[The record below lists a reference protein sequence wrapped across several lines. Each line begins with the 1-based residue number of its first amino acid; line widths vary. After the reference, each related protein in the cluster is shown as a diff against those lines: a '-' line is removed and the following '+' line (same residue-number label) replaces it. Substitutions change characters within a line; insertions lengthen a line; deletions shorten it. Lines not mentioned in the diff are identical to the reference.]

1 MASYVYVDNSNVWIE
16 GMHIAAVKAGMVPT
30 LQEAQTNNIC
40 DYSWSYDF
48 GKLLSFAGGD
58 SSQIKRA
65 KLFGSKPPLNDS
77 LWKAAESQGFEVIT
91 EDRNYYTNKEKK
103 IDSGICTAI
112 MEDSYEMMKPGEDE
126 VILVAGDR
134 DYVPTI
140 ESLKRRGIAFSICFW
155 DHAARE
161 IKDASN
167 NFYSLNKYHDYLN
180 VNSSTSVQI

>member
-16 GMHIAAVKAGMVPT
+16 GMHIAAVNTGKAPS
-30 LQEAQTNNIC
+30 LAEAQKNNIC

-48 GKLLSFAGGD
+48 GKLLSFAGG
-58 SSQIKRA
+58 SASEIKRA

-77 LWKAAESQGFEVIT
+77 LWNAAEANGFEVVT

-112 MEDSYEMMKPGEDE
+112 MEDSYELIIPGEDE

-134 DYVPTI
+134 DYVPTV
-140 ESLKRRGIAFSICFW
+140 ESLKRRGITFSVCFW

-161 IKDASN
+161 LKEAVDK
-167 NFYSLNKYHDYLN
+167 FYSLNDYHSYLKL
-180 VNSSTSVQI
+180 

>member
-1 MASYVYVDNSNVWIE
+1 MATFVYVDNSNVWIE
-16 GMHIAAVKAGMVPT
+16 GMHLAAVKAGMASD
-30 LQEAQTNNIC
+30 LNDAQKNNIC

-48 GKLLSFAGGD
+48 GKLLNFAGGNLAD
-58 SSQIKRA
+58 IKRA

-77 LWKAAESQGFEVIT
+77 LWRAAEAQGFEVVT

-112 MEDSYEMMKPGEDE
+112 MEDSYELMTPGQDE

-140 ESLKRRGIAFSICFW
+140 ESLKRRGITFSVCFW

-161 IKDASN
+161 VKDVVDK
-167 NFYSLNKYHDYLN
+167 FYSLNEYHAYLK
-180 VNSSTSVQI
+180 V

>member
-1 MASYVYVDNSNVWIE
+1 MANFVYVDNSNVWIE
-16 GMHIAAVKAGMVPT
+16 GMHIAAVNAGKAAS
-30 LQEAQTNNIC
+30 LNDAQQHNIC
-40 DYSWSYDF
+40 DHSWSYDF
-48 GKLLSFAGGD
+48 GKLLSFAGGNC
-58 SSQIKRA
+58 SNIKRA

-103 IDSGICTAI
+103 IDSSICTAI
-112 MEDSYEMMKPGEDE
+112 MEDSYELMTPGQDE

-140 ESLKRRGIAFSICFW
+140 ESLKRRGIAFSVCFW

-161 IKDASN
+161 MKDAAD
-167 NFYSLNKYHDYLN
+167 NFYSLNPYHAYLK
-180 VNSSTSVQI
+180 V

>member
-1 MASYVYVDNSNVWIE
+1 MASYIYVDNSNVWIE
-16 GMHIAAVKAGMVPT
+16 GMHIAAVNAGKAAS
-30 LQEAQTNNIC
+30 LAEAQQKNIC

-48 GKLLSFAGGD
+48 GKLLSFAGGKPSD
-58 SSQIKRA
+58 IKRE

-77 LWKAAESQGFEVIT
+77 LWNAAAANGFEVIT

-112 MEDSYEMMKPGEDE
+112 LEDSYELMIPGQDE

-134 DYVPTI
+134 DYVPTV
-140 ESLKRRGIAFSICFW
+140 ESLKRRGITISVCFW

-161 IKDASN
+161 LKKAVDK
-167 NFYSLNKYHDYLN
+167 FYSLNSYHSYLKL
-180 VNSSTSVQI
+180 